1 MDQYQRAEF
10 LVETDWL
17 AANLNETNLRIFDC
31 GARPAPN
38 PDELQ
43 RKKYPLKPK
52 SGRALFEKKHIP
64 GANHIDVPGDLSDEN
79 SELPLMMPPVK
90 QMAAALAAAG
100 ISDNSHVV
108 LYSSTSP
115 MWATRVWWM
124 LRAVGFENT
133 SILNGGIAKWV
144 AEDRPVSDVVSPYA
158 PGKFTAGQNNKLLV
172 DKKYVHKAIDNSDI
186 TLIHALTPSVYDGSN
201 DSLVFGR
208 RGRIPG
214 SINIPSELLYDQDTG
229 VYLPHP
235 ALRTVFEKAGCCTN
249 NEIIIYCGG
258 GINATLDAFALM
270 LIGYENISVYD
281 GSMCEWGNDHSLP
294 IEFK

>member
-1 MDQYQRAEF
+1 MDQYPRAEY

-17 AANLNETNLRIFDC
+17 AVNLNESNLRIFDC

-38 PDELQ
+38 PDEVQ

-52 SGRALFEKKHIP
+52 SGRALYEKEHIP
-64 GANHIDVPGDLSDEN
+64 GANHIDVPCDLSDEN
-79 SELPLMMPPVK
+79 SELPLMMPPVE
-90 QMAAALAAAG
+90 QMAEVLAAVG

-124 LRAVGFENT
+124 LRSVGFENV
-133 SILNGGIAKWV
+133 SILNGGIEKWV
-144 AEDRPVSDVVSPYA
+144 SEGRPVSNVVSPYA
-158 PGKFTAGQNNKLLV
+158 SGKLTVVQKSELFV
-172 DKKYVHKAIDNSDI
+172 DKKYIRKAIDNDTI
-186 TLIHALTPSVYDGSN
+186 TLVHALTPSVYDGSN
-201 DSLVFGR
+201 DSLIFGR

-214 SINIPSELLYDQDTG
+214 SINIPSELLYDPDTG

-235 ALRTVFEKAGCCTN
+235 ALCTVFEEVGCRTN
-249 NEIIIYCGG
+249 NKIIIYCGG
-258 GINATLDAFALM
+258 GINATLDAFALT
-270 LIGYENISVYD
+270 LIGYENIAVYD

-294 IEFK
+294 IE